1 MAEPDKLEAVLWL
14 TFTLGG
20 FIAALFIPVII
31 VINNLAPGIG
41 ALSQE
46 IVSYDSMLA
55 RLGPLARIFFLIV
68 VVASI
73 YHGMHRF
80 KFVLFDIGLLKFK
93 TPIYVLTYAIIVISA
108 MIAIYSLILIPN
120 P

>member
-1 MAEPDKLEAVLWL
+1 MAKPDKLEAILWL

-20 FIAALFIPVII
+20 FIAAIYIPVII
-31 VINNLAPGIG
+31 VINNLAPRIG
-41 ALSQE
+41 ALSSD
-46 IVSYDSMLA
+46 IVSYDSMLG
-55 RLGPLARIFFLIV
+55 RLDPLTRIFFLIV

-80 KFVLFDIGLLKFK
+80 KFVLFDIGLLRFK
-93 TPIYVLTYAIIVISA
+93 TPIYVLVYAIIVIA
-108 MIAIYSLILIPN
+108 ALIAIYSLILIPT